1 MPRYRKAVARSGS
14 RRRRMWVMADNLPAG
29 AGIVAG
35 IAGNWGTAQAF
46 DLLSAGETEIGHNF
60 YEITV
65 VRIRGHV
72 WLEALSTLETDY
84 ALAAGIAF
92 LPDTAMTAGDMPNPG
107 DDGYD
112 WIWHD
117 YGFIRIAE
125 EFTPAA
131 PLHPVELPTM
141 HLVIDN
147 KAMRKMND
155 NSFNLALVVATTTV
169 QAQTPVMNFAIRTLV
184 LLP

>member
-1 MPRYRKAVARSGS
+1 MARRKPTFRSGQ

-29 AGIVAG
+29 AGIAAG
-35 IAGNWGTAQAF
+35 TGSAWGTAQAF
-46 DLLSAGETEIGHNF
+46 DLLSAGEAEIGHNF

-72 WLEALSTLETDY
+72 WLEASRTLSTDY

-107 DDGYD
+107 DDNFD
-112 WIWHD
+112 WVWHD
-117 YGFIRIAE
+117 FGFMRQTT
-125 EFTPAA
+125 EFTSAA
-131 PLHPVELPTM
+131 PLNQVELPTV
-141 HLVIDN
+141 HIAIDN
-147 KAMRKMND
+147 KSMRKMND
-155 NSFNLALVVATTTV
+155 NSSNLALVVSTTSV
-169 QAQTPVMNFAIRTLV
+169 DAQTPVMNFAMRTLI